1 MPIAT
6 MPPSFRLGI
15 DKVLSMRVDVF
26 VVGQEEGFVVAPSG
40 APLPGDEMAVL
51 GELCFGWSVDSETV
65 APRLD
70 WQGIAKDIDA
80 RGYSIVPQ
88 GEVGGLL
95 GVPQHELR
103 AFYPELHLR
112 CAA

>member
-1 MPIAT
+1 M
-6 MPPSFRLGI
+6 
-15 DKVLSMRVDVF
+15 DVF

-51 GELCFGWSVDSETV
+51 GDVHFGWSVDSESV
-65 APRLD
+65 MPRLD

-88 GEVGGLL
+88 GEVSGLL
-95 GVPQHELR
+95 GLPQQELR
-103 AFYPELHLR
+103 AFYPERHLR